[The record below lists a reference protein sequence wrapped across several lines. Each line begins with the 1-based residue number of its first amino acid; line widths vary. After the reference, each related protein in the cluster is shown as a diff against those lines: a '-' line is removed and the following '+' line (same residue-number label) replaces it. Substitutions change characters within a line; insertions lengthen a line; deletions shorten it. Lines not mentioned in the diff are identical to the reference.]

1 MLPAKA
7 QWLPVSGA
15 TQKIGKDET
24 SDVHL
29 MATCLEVAPLRM
41 SLGARCSHLCPVC
54 PGSSTFLLDSP

>member
-29 MATCLEVAPLRM
+29 MATCLEVAPLCM
-41 SLGARCSHLCPVC
+41 SLGASAPTCVQCALGAPL
-54 PGSSTFLLDSP
+54 PY